1 MTGEA
6 DSTAAAS
13 GQRRRTPTDNGGFRP
28 QVLREHALIADGER
42 GCVIGP
48 HGNILWMCA
57 PRWHDEP
64 VFATLI
70 GGRGEYTVTPTDSW
84 NVWGG
89 SYRPGSL
96 VWRGKWVT
104 TDSVIVCEDSLS
116 YPADVD
122 TAVILRRIRAVSGT
136 ARVSV
141 TLQPS
146 SGFDGHV
153 VADANLDDDGIWTG
167 QVDDVRMRW
176 QGAPD
181 AEVAEDGRLH
191 VELELGE
198 GEEHV
203 LTLELARRELGQN
216 AVDPAEELE
225 RTYRTWARTV
235 AEVEGPG
242 RSEDIL
248 HSYAVLAGLTSQ
260 DNGMV
265 AAATMSLPERPKAHR
280 DYDYRYSW
288 IRDQCYA
295 GQGVARLGP
304 NRLLESALTFVAE
317 RINAEGSD
325 LKPAYRVDGGPVP
338 DERSVG
344 LPGYPGGSNVAGNWV
359 RDQFQ
364 LDTVGEALNLFAKAA
379 ELDLMNADR
388 WEAVTTCVTTI
399 EERWQDPDAGVWE
412 LEDDYWTHSRLACV
426 AGLRGIARH
435 TTGGEAARWEAV
447 ADEIMADISA
457 TSVDAHGAWLQR
469 PGYPGTDAAILLPL
483 VRGALPRT
491 DPRVLAT
498 LAAVRHDLNRD
509 GHIYRIRH
517 GGRSLGDAEGSF
529 TVCGF
534 FTALATADQ
543 GDLTSAI
550 HFYERARSAATS
562 SGLFTE
568 EFDGRSHQLRGNL
581 PQAFVHALF
590 IETAMRLSPA
600 FAPAD
605 PSPVTTDNEEDS

>member
-6 DSTAAAS
+6 FSTVTAS
-13 GQRRRTPTDNGGFRP
+13 GERTPTDNGGFRP

-42 GCVIGP
+42 GGVIGP
-48 HGNILWMCA
+48 HGNILWMCV

-70 GGRGEYTVTPTDSW
+70 GGRGEYTVTPSDSW

-96 VWRGKWVT
+96 VWCQKWVT
-104 TDSVIVCEDSLS
+104 TESVIVCEDSLS
-116 YPADVD
+116 YPTDVD

-141 TLQPS
+141 VLQPS
-146 SGFDGHV
+146 SGFSGNV
-153 VADANLDDDGIWTG
+153 VSEATVDDGIWTG

-181 AEVAEDGRLH
+181 AEVAEDGRLQ
-191 VELELGE
+191 VEFELDE

-203 LTLELARRELGQN
+203 LALELARSRLPESPID
-216 AVDPAEELE
+216 AAEELE
-225 RTYRTWARTV
+225 RTYRTWQRTV
-235 AEVEGPG
+235 AEVERPG

-265 AAATMSLPERPKAHR
+265 AATTMSLPERPKAHR
-280 DYDYRYSW
+280 DYDYRYSG

-304 NRLLESALTFVAE
+304 NPLLDSALTFVAD
-317 RINAEGSD
+317 RINADGDD

-344 LPGYPGGSNVAGNWV
+344 LSGYPGGSNVAGNWV

-364 LDTVGEALNLFAKAA
+364 LDTIGEALNLFAKAA
-379 ELDLMNADR
+379 ELNLMNADR
-388 WEAVTTCVTTI
+388 WEAVTTCVSI
-399 EERWQDPDAGVWE
+399 IADRWQRPDAGVWE
-412 LEDDYWTHSRLACV
+412 LEDDVWTHSRLACV
-426 AGLRGIARH
+426 AGLRSIAGH
-435 TTGGEAARWEAV
+435 TSTGEAAGWEGL
-447 ADEIMADISA
+447 ADRILAEITA
-457 TSVDAHGAWLQR
+457 TSIDAHGAWRQR
-469 PGYPGTDAAILLPL
+469 PNHAGTDAAMLLPL
-483 VRGALPRT
+483 VRGALPRS

-498 LAAVRHDLNRD
+498 LDAVRRDLNRD
-509 GHIYRIRH
+509 GHIYRFKH

-534 FTALATADQ
+534 MTALAVADQ
-543 GDLTSAI
+543 GDLPSAI

-568 EFDGRSHQLRGNL
+568 EFDVRSRQLRGNL

-605 PSPVTTDNEEDS
+605 PEPVSVDTEENT

>member
-1 MTGEA
+1 MTG
-6 DSTAAAS
+6 DGLSTAPALGNRA
-13 GQRRRTPTDNGGFRP
+13 PTAHGGFRP
-28 QVLREHALIADGER
+28 EVLREHTLIADGER
-42 GCVIGP
+42 GGIVGP
-48 HGNILWMCA
+48 HGNILWMCV
-57 PRWHDEP
+57 PRWHDQP
-64 VFATLI
+64 VFAALI
-70 GGRGEYTVTPTDSW
+70 GGRGHYTVTPSDSW

-96 VWRGKWVT
+96 VWCGKWVT
-104 TDSVIVCEDSLS
+104 TNSVIVCEDSLS
-116 YPADVD
+116 YPGDAEV
-122 TAVILRRIRAVSGT
+122 AIVLRRIRAVSGT
-136 ARVSV
+136 ANVTVS
-141 TLQPS
+141 LQPS
-146 SGFDGHV
+146 SGFDGHIISE
-153 VADANLDDDGIWTG
+153 AARDDDGVWTG
-167 QVDDVRMRW
+167 QADDVRMRW
-176 QGAPD
+176 QGAQA
-181 AEVAEDGRLH
+181 AEVGDDECLQF
-191 VELELGE
+191 ELTLEE

-203 LTLELARRELGQN
+203 LTLELARCELPPKV
-216 AVDPAEELE
+216 ADPAEELE

-235 AEVEGPG
+235 AEIDGPG

-304 NRLLESALTFVAE
+304 NPLLESALTFVAD
-317 RINAEGSD
+317 RINADGSD

-364 LDTVGEALNLFAKAA
+364 LDTIGEALNLFAKAA
-379 ELDLMNADR
+379 ELNVMNAER
-388 WEAVTTCVTTI
+388 WEAVTTCVRI
-399 EERWQDPDAGVWE
+399 IDERWQQPDAGVWE
-412 LEDDYWTHSRLACV
+412 LEDDCWTHSRLACV
-426 AGLRGIARH
+426 GGLRSMAEH
-435 TTGGEAARWEAV
+435 ASTGEAARWEGL
-447 ADEIMADISA
+447 ADTIMAEISA
-457 TSVDAHGAWLQR
+457 TSIDAHGAWQQR
-469 PGYPGTDAAILLPL
+469 PGHPGTDAAILLPL

-498 LAAVRHDLNRD
+498 LDAVRRDLNRD
-509 GHIYRIRH
+509 GHIYRFRH

-534 FTALATADQ
+534 MTALAVADQ
-543 GDLTSAI
+543 GDLPSAI

-568 EFDGRSHQLRGNL
+568 EFDVRSHQLRGNL

-590 IETAMRLSPA
+590 IETAMRLAPA

-605 PSPVTTDNEEDS
+605 PAPVNTDNEEDS

>member
-1 MTGEA
+1 MAGETA
-6 DSTAAAS
+6 STVTAP
-13 GQRRRTPTDNGGFRP
+13 GERTPTENGGFRP

-96 VWRGKWVT
+96 VWCGKWVT

-122 TAVILRRIRAVSGT
+122 TAVILRRIRAISGT
-136 ARVSV
+136 ARVTV
-141 TLQPS
+141 TLQPT

-153 VADANLDDDGIWTG
+153 VSDATLDNSGIWTG
-167 QVDDVRMRW
+167 QVDDLRMRW
-176 QGAPD
+176 QGAPN
-181 AEVAEDGRLH
+181 AEVADDERLQI
-191 VELELGE
+191 ELDLDE

-203 LTLELARRELGQN
+203 LTLELARCELPKDP
-216 AVDPAEELE
+216 VDPEEELE
-225 RTYRTWARTV
+225 QTYRTWARTV

-248 HSYAVLAGLTSQ
+248 HSYAVLAGLTSR
-260 DNGMV
+260 DHGMV

-304 NRLLESALTFVAE
+304 NPLLESALTFVAD
-317 RINAEGSD
+317 RINADGSD

-338 DERSVG
+338 DERRVG

-364 LDTVGEALNLFAKAA
+364 LDTIGEALNLFAKAA
-379 ELDLMNADR
+379 ELDRMTADR
-388 WEAVTTCVTTI
+388 WEAVTTCVRII
-399 EERWQDPDAGVWE
+399 EERWQRPDAGVWE
-412 LEDDYWTHSRLACV
+412 LEDDCWTHSRLACV
-426 AGLRGIARH
+426 AGLRNIARH

-447 ADEIMADISA
+447 ADAIMADISA
-457 TSVDAHGAWLQR
+457 TSVDAHGAWQQR
-469 PGYPGTDAAILLPL
+469 PNQSGTDAAILLPL

-498 LAAVRHDLNRD
+498 LDAVRHDLNRD
-509 GHIYRIRH
+509 GHIYRFRH

-568 EFDGRSHQLRGNL
+568 EFDVRSHQLRGNL

-605 PSPVTTDNEEDS
+605 PAPVTTDIEEDS

>member
-1 MTGEA
+1 MTGETVF
-6 DSTAAAS
+6 TASAR
-13 GQRRRTPTDNGGFRP
+13 GDRPPTEYGGFRP

-42 GCVIGP
+42 GCVVGP
-48 HGNILWMCA
+48 HGNILWMCV

-70 GGRGEYTVTPTDSW
+70 GGRGQYTVTPTDEW

-89 SYRPGSL
+89 SYLPKSL

-104 TDSVIVCEDSLS
+104 TDSVIVCEDSLA

-122 TAVILRRIRAVSGT
+122 TAVILRRIRAESGT

-141 TLQPS
+141 SLQPAA
-146 SGFDGHV
+146 GFDGHV
-153 VADANLDDDGIWTG
+153 MSDAAVDEDGIWTG
-167 QVDDVRMRW
+167 QVGDVRMRW
-176 QGAPD
+176 QGAQD
-181 AEVAEDGRLH
+181 AKVAEDGCLRF
-191 VELELGE
+191 ELELDE

-203 LTLELARRELGQN
+203 LALELARCDLPEA
-216 AVDPAEELE
+216 AVDADEELE
-225 RTYRTWARTV
+225 RTYRTWQRTV
-235 AEVEGPG
+235 SVVQRPG

-304 NRLLESALTFVAE
+304 NPLLESALTFVAD
-317 RINAEGSD
+317 RINADGSD
-325 LKPAYRVDGGPVP
+325 LKPAYRVDGRPVP
-338 DERSVG
+338 DERRVG
-344 LPGYPGGSNVAGNWV
+344 LPGYPGGTNVAGNWV

-364 LDTVGEALNLFAKAA
+364 LDTIGEALNLFAKAA
-379 ELDLMNADR
+379 ELDRMNADR
-388 WEAVTTCVTTI
+388 WEAVTTCVNII
-399 EERWQDPDAGVWE
+399 EERWPDPDAGVWE
-412 LEDDYWTHSRLACV
+412 LNDDYWTHSRLACV
-426 AGLRGIARH
+426 AGLQNIARH
-435 TTGGEAARWEAV
+435 TTSGEAARWEAV
-447 ADEIMADISA
+447 ADAIMADIGA
-457 TSVDAHGAWLQR
+457 TCVDAHGAWLQR
-469 PGYPGTDAAILLPL
+469 PGHSGTDAAILLPL

-491 DPRVLAT
+491 DPRVIAT
-498 LAAVRHDLNRD
+498 LEAVRRDLNRD
-509 GHIYRIRH
+509 GHIFRFRH

-529 TVCGF
+529 TVCGY
-534 FTALATADQ
+534 FTALALADQ
-543 GDLTSAI
+543 GDLSAAI
-550 HFYERARSAATS
+550 HFYERARSASTS

-568 EFDGRSHQLRGNL
+568 EFDVRSHQLRGNL

-590 IETAMRLSPA
+590 IETAMRLAPA
-600 FAPAD
+600 FDPAG
-605 PSPVTTDNEEDS
+605 PEPVRTDNEEES